1 MTRPRALLA
10 LLLALTLTVASV
22 AAETQ
27 DEDSPFN
34 YVTSNL
40 LAQLLVLLLIF
51 FGSCIGVCCLMK
63 IDTPTM
69 FSDKPL
75 VINKEY

>member
-1 MTRPRALLA
+1 MPRSSALLP
-10 LLLALTLTVASV
+10 LLLALACGTAVM
-22 AAETQ
+22 AEEQ
-27 DEDSPFN
+27 KESSPFS
-34 YVTSNL
+34 YITANL
-40 LAQLLVLLLIF
+40 LAQLLVLLLLLL
-51 FGSCIGVCCLMK
+51 GSCVGVCCLLK

>member
-1 MTRPRALLA
+1 MPRLSALLP
-10 LLLALTLTVASV
+10 LLLALACGTAVM
-22 AAETQ
+22 AAEPK
-27 DEDSPFN
+27 EPSPFN
-34 YVTSNL
+34 YITADL
-40 LAQLLVLLLIF
+40 LAQLLVLLLLLL
-51 FGSCIGVCCLMK
+51 GSCVGVCCLLK